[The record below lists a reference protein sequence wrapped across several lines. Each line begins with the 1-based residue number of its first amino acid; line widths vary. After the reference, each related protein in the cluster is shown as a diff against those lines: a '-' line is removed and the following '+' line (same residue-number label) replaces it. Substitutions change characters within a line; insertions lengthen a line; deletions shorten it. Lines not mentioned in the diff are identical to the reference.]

1 MTRPAVPARV
11 APLLALLVAV
21 AAAGC
26 SSAQATPPA
35 PPRHVIAWNG
45 AVPGQLQARQRAPA
59 AACRASHLRVL
70 GSGFHFVAGGAGGT
84 GAVALRNTGHRS
96 CRLTGRPAVRLV
108 GAPKAPAQR
117 QVDLPP
123 QPPQFPEVLGP
134 AAALRAL
141 PPGSAAVLGIQWS
154 NWCVPGAVGSRK
166 PQVPPKAVRI
176 TLGKGLGSLD
186 ANYNAVP
193 ACQAPRR
200 PSTIGVRPF
209 MPAPLPATS
218 PWTTANVKAT
228 IQPAGG
234 GTALTGRR
242 GHLARFVV
250 RLRNASRV
258 PVRFDRCPLLAE
270 ELAPA
275 GQTEV
280 HQLNCRAAGSILP
293 GKSLFFEMDIQV
305 PASAPLGKNG
315 LFWDLDPTG
324 AQFPEAV
331 SGLVVSG

>member
-1 MTRPAVPARV
+1 VP
-11 APLLALLVAV
+11 
-21 AAAGC
+21 
-26 SSAQATPPA
+26 
-35 PPRHVIAWNG
+35 
-45 AVPGQLQARQRAPA
+45 
-59 AACRASHLRVL
+59 
-70 GSGFHFVAGGAGGT
+70 
-84 GAVALRNTGHRS
+84 
-96 CRLTGRPAVRLV
+96 
-108 GAPKAPAQR
+108 
-117 QVDLPP
+117 
-123 QPPQFPEVLGP
+123 E
-134 AAALRAL
+134 
-141 PPGSAAVLGIQWS
+141 
-154 NWCVPGAVGSRK
+154 
-166 PQVPPKAVRI
+166 
-176 TLGKGLGSLD
+176 
-186 ANYNAVP
+186 
-193 ACQAPRR
+193 
-200 PSTIGVRPF
+200 
-209 MPAPLPATS
+209 PLPATS

-250 RLRNASRV
+250 RLRNTSRV

-280 HQLNCRAAGSILP
+280 HQLNCRAAGSIP
-293 GKSLFFEMDIQV
+293 AGKSLFFEMGIQV